1 MIICEFVIDSIVKNK
16 VKRKWDSGIRIA
28 VRLKSVNRLQY
39 INHVRF
45 RKPFIAMKNKDWFKP
60 RGYLHIDSKIN
71 SEDRQDVVNIVSNRK
86 YVAKH
91 AFLPLIYKTIGERRY
106 KKLGKTK
113 EGKQI
118 RSHSEE
124 GKSTK
129 KIRPIHYA
137 SHIDSQIYAF
147 YNHKIIS
154 PAYEELLNQILGLS
168 DCVSAYRRIE
178 APEGHRNK
186 CNIHFAMDAIEEIK
200 QRKECIAIALDIKS
214 FFSSLDHK
222 ILLERW
228 TQVLHKDRLPDD
240 HYNLYKSVTQF
251 RYINLNDFRTVKGGF
266 DEREI
271 ASFCKKGVES
281 FFSSMKQFRERVK
294 AKEFI
299 VRKNQFIRNELG
311 KKFPVGIPQG
321 LPISA
326 LLANIYMYKFDLDVF
341 NELCKKNGV
350 FYRRYSDDIVLIC
363 NNDQREFVE
372 KFVNELISG
381 DQVKLELSK
390 QKTERILFKEI
401 EINGHSRLQ
410 SFSLNSK
417 GEKIFNIPFSYL
429 GFEFYGYQTLIKA
442 SKISN
447 FYRRMKRA
455 VRRQHYKAEVAKERN
470 LETRKIVYKR
480 RLYRLFTYKGEK
492 KRELPLRTK
501 YILTQDDL
509 GYWHRK
515 PISIPRKHRG
525 NALRYANTA
534 AKIMNAPEIRKQYR
548 NHFRI
553 LQETIK
559 RYNFD
564 NCKKD

>member
-1 MIICEFVIDSIVKNK
+1 MCITDF
-16 VKRKWDSGIRIA
+16 
-28 VRLKSVNRLQY
+28 
-39 INHVRF
+39 INGTTVWPSETF
-45 RKPFIAMKNKDWFKP
+45 TLMKNKDWFKP
-60 RGYLHIDSKIN
+60 RGYRHIDTKIN
-71 SEDRQDVVNIVSNRK
+71 TDKRQDVVGKISYPK

-91 AFLPLIYKTIGERRY
+91 AFLPLLYKTISERRY
-106 KKLGKTK
+106 KKVGKT
-113 EGKQI
+113 EDGKPI
-118 RSHSEE
+118 RSHSED

-154 PAYEELLNQILGLS
+154 PAYEELLAQTPGLS
-168 DCVSAYRRIE
+168 DCVSAYRRIK
-178 APEGHRNK
+178 APEGYRNK
-186 CNIHFAMDAIEEIK
+186 CNIHFALDAIDEIK
-200 QRKECIAIALDIKS
+200 RRRVCTAIAFDIKS
-214 FFSSLDHK
+214 FFSTLDHK

-228 TQVLHKDRLPDD
+228 KKVLEVDYLRKD
-240 HYNLYKSVTQF
+240 HYKVYKSITQF
-251 RYINLNDFRTVKGGF
+251 RYINLDDLRTVKHGF

-271 ASFCKKGVES
+271 ASFCKKGIES
-281 FFSSMKQFRERVK
+281 FFLSMEQFRERVK

-311 KKFPVGIPQG
+311 KKIPVGIPQG

-326 LLANIYMYKFDLDVF
+326 LLANLYMYKFDLDIF
-341 NELCKKNGV
+341 NELCEKEGV

-363 NNDQREFVE
+363 NNDQRELVE
-372 KFVNELISG
+372 NFVNELISG

-390 QKTERILFKEI
+390 QKTERILFKEV
-401 EINGHSRLQ
+401 EINGRTRLQ
-410 SFSLNSK
+410 SFSLNSN
-417 GEKIFNIPFSYL
+417 GEETFNIPFSYL
-429 GFEFYGYQTLIKA
+429 GFEFYGYQILIKA

-455 VRRQHYKAEVAKERN
+455 VRRQHFKAEEAKERN
-470 LETRKIVYKR
+470 LDTRKIIYKR
-480 RLYRLFTYKGEK
+480 RLFRLFTYKGEK
-492 KRELPLRTK
+492 KRELPERTK
-501 YILTQDDL
+501 YILTQNDL

-515 PISIPRKHRG
+515 PIQIKKKHRG

-534 AKIMNAPEIRKQYR
+534 AEIMNAPEIRKQYR

>member
-1 MIICEFVIDSIVKNK
+1 MEFGYPDCGTAKMCITDFVNDSTV
-16 VKRKWDSGIRIA
+16 WFSETFT
-28 VRLKSVNRLQY
+28 L
-39 INHVRF
+39 
-45 RKPFIAMKNKDWFKP
+45 MKNKDWFKP
-60 RGYLHIDSKIN
+60 RGYRHIDTKINTDKRKDIVSKI
-71 SEDRQDVVNIVSNRK
+71 SNPK
-86 YVAKH
+86 YVAIH
-91 AFLPLIYKTIGERRY
+91 AFLPLLYKTISERRY
-106 KKLGKTK
+106 KKVGKT
-113 EGKQI
+113 EDGKSI
-118 RSHSEE
+118 RSHSDK
-124 GKSTK
+124 GKSTQ

-154 PAYEELLNQILGLS
+154 PAYEELLTHTPGLS
-168 DCVSAYRRIE
+168 DCVSAYRRIKASE
-178 APEGHRNK
+178 VYRNK
-186 CNIHFAMDAIEEIK
+186 CNIHFALDAIDEIK
-200 QRKECIAIALDIKS
+200 RRRECTAIAFDIKS
-214 FFSSLDHK
+214 FFSTLDHK

-228 TQVLHKDRLPDD
+228 KKVLDVDYLTKNQ
-240 HYNLYKSVTQF
+240 YNLYKSITQF
-251 RYINLNDFRTVKGGF
+251 RYINLNDLRIVKHGF

-281 FFSSMKQFRERVK
+281 FFASMEQFREKVK

-299 VRKNQFIRNELG
+299 IRKNQFVRKEYG
-311 KKFPVGIPQG
+311 KTYSIGIPQG

-326 LLANIYMYKFDLDVF
+326 LLANLYMYKFDLDVF
-341 NELCKKNGV
+341 NELCEKNGV

-363 NNDQREFVE
+363 NNDQRELVE
-372 KFVNELISG
+372 KFVKELISG
-381 DQVKLELSK
+381 DQVKLKLSE
-390 QKTERILFKEI
+390 QKTERIIFKEV

-410 SFSLNSK
+410 SFSLNSN
-417 GEKIFNIPFSYL
+417 GDEIFNIPFSYL

-455 VRRQHYKAEVAKERN
+455 VRRQHLKSEMAKAIN
-470 LETRKIVYKR
+470 LDSGKIVYKR

-492 KRELPLRTK
+492 KRELPFRTK
-501 YILTQDDL
+501 YILAKDDF
-509 GYWHRK
+509 GYWIRK
-515 PISIPRKHRG
+515 PIIIHRKHRG

-534 AKIMNAPEIRKQYR
+534 ADIMNAPEIRKQYR

-553 LQETIK
+553 LQSTIK